1 MKDVITLSCEILLL
15 PALISASSWPKASL
29 LHHDSNVCRSG
40 SRSGKDSHVAAIAF
54 VTEVCWRRLL
64 TPAFAIDVSKEGAIL
79 KRSPNRKPSDINAS
93 VSDES
98 STIKGRLQSE
108 HRNLETCGVKPFRVV
123 WATTRYDPII

>member
-1 MKDVITLSCEILLL
+1 
-15 PALISASSWPKASL
+15 
-29 LHHDSNVCRSG
+29 
-40 SRSGKDSHVAAIAF
+40 
-54 VTEVCWRRLL
+54 
-64 TPAFAIDVSKEGAIL
+64 IDVSKEGAIL

-123 WATTRYDPII
+123 WATTRYDPIIWSLFYLVRWTTNKKALRAANLETAKASLRPIPTQRSEARCVTN